1 MKSNLY
7 FEVQVR
13 IYNIDDSYNWKK
25 TLPIG
30 QDENFL
36 RTAADKNN
44 PVGSKSFP
52 SLLTI
57 QCL

>member
-44 PVGSKSFP
+44 RIGSKSFP

-57 QCL
+57 